1 MKNYIQSPQHSKDLY
16 TRPAYNGRWTPVDKI
31 PISKIQIDKSLFA
44 FQNDVSKDEVNY
56 IVENFELSVW
66 HPILLNR
73 NYFLLDG
80 QHRLEV
86 AKRLGLDFIDVII
99 EDVRIN

>member
-31 PISKIQIDKSLFA
+31 QIAKIQVDKNLFD
-44 FQNDVSKDEVNY
+44 FQNEVSQSEVEY
-56 IVENFELSVW
+56 IIENFELNVW
-66 HPILLNR
+66 NPVLLNR
-73 NYFLLDG
+73 DYFLLDG

-99 EDVRIN
+99 EDDRVN